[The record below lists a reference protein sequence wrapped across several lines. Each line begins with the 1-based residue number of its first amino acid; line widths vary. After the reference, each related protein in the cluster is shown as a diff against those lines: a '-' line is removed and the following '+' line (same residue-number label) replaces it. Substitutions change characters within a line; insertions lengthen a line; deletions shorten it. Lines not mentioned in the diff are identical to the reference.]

1 MNQKRTNRNNRLRGK
16 RWERRIAQVLGGK
29 RNLDKS
35 RPHTDI
41 ETESHIYE
49 IKSSVSA
56 CPNWISSAWY
66 QAELAA
72 EESNKKIGGI
82 VKVWT
87 NNGGN
92 ARAFLIQEIDL
103 NGGDDGSTD

>member
-1 MNQKRTNRNNRLRGK
+1 M
-16 RWERRIAQVLGGK
+16 LGGK

-41 ETESHIYE
+41 ETADGKVYE
-49 IKSSVSA
+49 IKSTTQALPS
-56 CPNWISSAWY
+56 WIASAWI

-72 EESNKKIGGI
+72 EESSKENGGI